1 MQGIKKFE
9 ELAIDGSN
17 YLAWASD
24 IKIGFASRGILHTI
38 NAPDANNPNITDIA
52 KYTALLLLR
61 TSIHKD
67 LKKEYLL
74 EENP

>member
-1 MQGIKKFE
+1 MQGIKEFE

-38 NAPDANNPNITDIA
+38 NAPDANNPNITDIEVHCI
-52 KYTALLLLR
+52 TLV
-61 TSIHKD
+61 KD
-67 LKKEYLL
+67 FH
-74 EENP
+74 P